1 MYEGQGLGEFFIQPQ
16 RPGDC
21 ARDLRDLHSVRE
33 TAAKVVGV
41 AVSEDL
47 SFAGQP
53 AEGTRVKDAR
63 SVSLKRQTVWMRLLR
78 IFPRG
83 EGSGIGNGTC
93 WRQAHQFFAGW
104 RLAASF
110 ASRILALSSFF
121 CTLPM
126 SPGSVSA

>member
-1 MYEGQGLGEFFIQPQ
+1 MYEGQGLGEFFIEPE
-16 RPGDC
+16 RSGDR

-33 TAAKVVGV
+33 AAAKVVGV

-47 SFAGQP
+47 GFACQP
-53 AEGTRVKDAR
+53 AKGARVKDAR
-63 SVSLKRQTVWMRLLR
+63 SVPLKWQAVWVRLFR
-78 IFPRG
+78 IFPLG

-110 ASRILALSSFF
+110 ANRILALSSFF